1 MDSAF
6 NINKINS
13 TSNTVIG
20 TNQASFDENQFL
32 TLLTEQLRNQ
42 TPFEPVDSDSFNNQ
56 MASFSNMEEQRQ
68 LNENMLKLLDYQG
81 VLARAQGLSQGSALL
96 GKEVE
101 YVTDDGDTQSGTVGS
116 VFVADSGDVQLRLTD
131 GSEIDLRKVLG
142 ITQPGVSA

>member
-68 LNENMLKLLDYQG
+68 LNENLLKLEIKPG
-81 VLARAQGLSQGSALL
+81 GGSMPMPTA
-96 GKEVE
+96 
-101 YVTDDGDTQSGTVGS
+101 
-116 VFVADSGDVQLRLTD
+116 
-131 GSEIDLRKVLG
+131 
-142 ITQPGVSA
+142 P

>member
-1 MDSAF
+1 MDSSF

-68 LNENMLKLLDYQG
+68 LNTNLLKLLDYQG

-96 GKEVE
+96 GKDVE
-101 YVTDDGDTQSGTVGS
+101 YVGDDGDTLNGTVGS

-142 ITQPGVSA
+142 ITEPGASA